1 MHSDSIPRGVLAAI
15 LLCFFLSGAAGLA
28 YQVAWGKAL
37 GLIFGHTVYAIATVL
52 AVFMGGL
59 AAGSAY
65 LGRWSESRARPVAL
79 YGWIE
84 LVIAV
89 AGAMSLVGLAA
100 VRTLYLAAYDSVAGS
115 APALLALRFAGAAV
129 VLLAPTFLM
138 GGTLPILVRGL
149 TRSSSELGARVS
161 RLYWVNTAGAVAGT
175 LAAGFLLLPLLGLR
189 LTVAT
194 AVALNTVAGLIA
206 LSLDRLMPA
215 TLPPPA
221 PAAEQHSSD
230 SPSGFLIAGFAVVGA
245 TAIVYEVGW
254 TRLLAITLGSST
266 YAFTLMLATFLA
278 GIVLGSLL
286 FERWSARGGEPTL
299 ATFAHTQTLT
309 ALAATAFLIFFQK
322 LPEIVPPILRAT
334 GESFAGLIL
343 AQFVTSAAAMLP
355 AAVVFGFNFPVVT
368 VLIAGRPETSGRYAA
383 AVGKA
388 YAANTLGAIAGAVS
402 AGFWLVP
409 RMGAFRTVALAAA
422 ANLVLAAVLHLRRP
436 ESSGRRRFVLVVPAV
451 LLVVVLGGA
460 FSGAFYNRALAMFG
474 TVLYW
479 DYYNTRMTLAEMAG
493 TTDVVFAEDGLN
505 ASVAVVRTED
515 YVALRTNGKV
525 DASNN
530 DLLTQ
535 LLSGHLGAVF
545 HPAPKRVLVIGFGS
559 GMTVSAVARHAE
571 VERIDCV
578 EIEPGVIHASAH
590 LERLH
595 RGVLRDPRLRIV
607 LDDARNFLLTTRE
620 TYDLIIS
627 EPSNP
632 WIAGVASLFTDEYYR
647 EARARLRPG
656 GLFVQWVQAYA
667 LFPADL
673 RMIFATFLPHFP
685 QVTLWRAESPDLLLL
700 GQTEVQPLRLD
711 RLHALW
717 TNQGIREDFGDL
729 HVQEPE
735 GLLAYHLLDDADL
748 RRLARGA
755 PRNTDNHTRLEY
767 SAPRALLTAGLDTR
781 NRARLRE
788 YRSAALPRE
797 IVVEDRRTALL
808 AAAHTAI
815 RIEDYTEAESYL
827 DVLGGEPPSAIIE
840 EMRGQIQVGLAHL
853 EAARQS
859 YQQALQLDP
868 HSLQAAQGLADV
880 ARTRMELDTA
890 ELLYRQ
896 ILARDAENLGAI
908 EGMVEVARL
917 RSHYAAA
924 AEWQQRYL
932 DALAERPPAEVAKL
946 GEYVFR
952 TGKYEQAERLL
963 LEAVKQEPYSYT
975 AHRHLGELYAE
986 LGRWSE
992 ARHHLEQVERYYP
1005 DTDAQTFLLLSKTY
1019 TALGDARASNRALE
1033 KGLRLFPADSKLKQF
1048 APPN

>member
-1 MHSDSIPRGVLAAI
+1 VHSDSIPRGVLAAI

-37 GLIFGHTVYAIATVL
+37 GLVFGHTVYAIATVL

-79 YGWIE
+79 YGLIE
-84 LVIAV
+84 LVIAA
-89 AGAMSLVGLAA
+89 AGALSLVGLAA
-100 VRTLYLAAYDSVAGS
+100 VRALYLAAYDSVAGS
-115 APALLALRFAGAAV
+115 APALLALRFAGAAL

-149 TRSSSELGARVS
+149 TRSSAELGARVS

-194 AVALNTVAGLIA
+194 AVGLNTLAGLIA
-206 LSLDRLMPA
+206 LALDRFVPA
-215 TLPPPA
+215 IPPTPE
-221 PAAEQHSSD
+221 PAAD
-230 SPSGFLIAGFAVVGA
+230 SRPGESLSGFLLTGFTVVGA

-278 GIVLGSLL
+278 GIVLGSLI
-286 FERWSARGGEPTL
+286 FERWAAHGGEPTL
-299 ATFAHTQTLT
+299 VTFAHTQTLT

-388 YAANTLGAIAGAVS
+388 YAANTLGAIAGAVT

-409 RMGAFRTVALAAA
+409 RIGAFRTVALAAV
-422 ANLVLAAVLHLRRP
+422 ANLLLAAVLHLRR
-436 ESSGRRRFVLVVPAV
+436 EAHSRFALVVQAV

-535 LLSGHLGAVF
+535 LLSGHLGMVF

-559 GMTVSAVARHAE
+559 GMTVSAVARHPE

-595 RGVLRDPRLRIV
+595 RGVVRDPRLRIV

-656 GLFVQWVQAYA
+656 GLFVQWVQAYS
-667 LFPADL
+667 LFPDDL

-700 GQTEVQPLRLD
+700 GQTEVQPLRFD
-711 RLHALW
+711 RLRALW
-717 TNQGIREDFGDL
+717 TLEGIREDLRDL
-729 HVQEPE
+729 HVEEPE
-735 GLLAYHLLDDADL
+735 GLLAYYLLDDANL
-748 RRLARGA
+748 RRLAQGA

-788 YRSAALPRE
+788 YRSAAPPRE

-815 RIEDYTEAESYL
+815 RIEDYTEAQSYL
-827 DVLGGEPPSAIIE
+827 DALGAEPPSAIVE
-840 EMRGQIQVGLAHL
+840 ELRGQLQVGLAHL
-853 EAARQS
+853 EAAGQS

-868 HSLQAAQGLADV
+868 HSLKAARGLADV

-896 ILARDAENLGAI
+896 ILARDADNLGAI

-917 RSHYAAA
+917 RSHYGAA

-932 DALAERPPAEVAKL
+932 DGLAERLPAEVAKL
-946 GEYVFR
+946 GEYLFR
-952 TGKYEQAERLL
+952 AGKYEQAERLL

-1005 DTDAQTFLLLSKTY
+1005 DTDAQTYLLLSKTY
-1019 TALGDARASNRALE
+1019 TALGDARASNRALQ
-1033 KGLRLFPADSKLKQF
+1033 KGLRLFPADSQLKQF
-1048 APPN
+1048 AGPS